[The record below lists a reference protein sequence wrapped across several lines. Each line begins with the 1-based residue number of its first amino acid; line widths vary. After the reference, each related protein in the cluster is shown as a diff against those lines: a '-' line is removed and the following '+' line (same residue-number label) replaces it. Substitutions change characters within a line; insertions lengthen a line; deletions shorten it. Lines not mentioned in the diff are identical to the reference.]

1 MEAILTLME
10 VKEAKAIQILV
21 DKAIKRTSTNI
32 IELKNLSL
40 CDMSM
45 ENSKSTK
52 HLLIYIS
59 ESFS

>member
-40 CDMSM
+40 CDMSK

-52 HLLIYIS
+52 HLLI
-59 ESFS
+59 